1 MNSKRKKTK
10 KTTGT
15 SRRSFLVFCLSAFSI
30 QAEPSYAVIAGA
42 VFRESGHAFPGVE
55 IELLPGKPDKKN
67 KRQTLRSSPRGE
79 FAFRVPAAEMEYN
92 LSVKVEGYR
101 PESKRVKIVG
111 DERVEQNFLL
121 ERVRKEN

>member
-1 MNSKRKKTK
+1 MNSKKKRTR

-15 SRRSFLVFCLSAFSI
+15 SRRAFAIFCLSALGL
-30 QAEPSYAVIAGA
+30 QAESSYAVIAGA
-42 VFRESGHAFPGVE
+42 IFRESGHAFPGVE

-79 FAFRVPAAEMEYN
+79 FAFRVPAVEMEYS

-121 ERVRKEN
+121 ERARKEN